1 MELLKLIGVVVV
13 IIGFALKFDTIATVV
28 AAGIITG
35 LVAVANGSMTFIG
48 IFDTLGKS
56 FVSQRTATLL
66 VLTIGVI
73 GICERNGL
81 KDKAVDFIR
90 KLEKA
95 TTGVVLSVW
104 EVIRTFSAAFSLRLG
119 GHVQFIRPIIAP
131 MAEGAAIAKYG
142 EVDEKSEDE
151 IKGAAAAV
159 ENYGN
164 FFGQCCFMGSSGT
177 LLIVSTLNEL
187 GADPS
192 AAATALQN
200 VDALKIAM
208 ACWPICLISM
218 VVGVISNL
226 VFDKR
231 LAKRLANKAK

>member
-1 MELLKLIGVVVV
+1 MDLLKLIGVVVV
-13 IIGFALKFDTIATVV
+13 IVGFALKLDTIATVV

-35 LVAVANGSMTFIG
+35 LVAMADGTLTFMG
-48 IFDTLGKS
+48 IFETLGQS

-66 VLTIGVI
+66 VLTVGVI

-81 KDKAVDFIR
+81 KDKAVDLIK

-95 TTGVVLSVW
+95 TTGIILSVW
-104 EVIRTFSAAFSLRLG
+104 EVVRTFSAAFSLRLG
-119 GHVQFIRPIIAP
+119 GHVQFIRPIIHP
-131 MAEGAAIAKYG
+131 MSEAAALVKYG
-142 EVDEKSEDE
+142 ELDEKSQDE

-164 FFGQCCFMGSSGT
+164 FFGQNCFMGASGT

-187 GADPS
+187 GQD
-192 AAATALQN
+192 

-208 ACWPICLISM
+208 ASWPICIISM
-218 VVGVISNL
+218 IVGIVSNL
-226 VFDKR
+226 LLDRHLKAKY
-231 LAKRLANKAK
+231 AKRTK